1 MACAEPLSAAVS
13 GSAISRTATP
23 CLALSVLTLRGPTD
37 SSPSLRPTGAPRLS
51 GSRSECQSDHSNEQ
65 LFDHDDDAPS

>member
-13 GSAISRTATP
+13 GSATP

-51 GSRSECQSDHSNEQ
+51 RSRSECQPDHSNEQ
-65 LFDHDDDAPS
+65 LFDHGDDAPSGSNYL